1 MFSILGLILFY
12 VIFLCYTEEA
22 TRMIAYTVAIIDDF
36 KGTKKSPLHILS
48 DVMTCLINAF
58 LSCHLVFI
66 SIDYEKNLS
75 LLN

>member
-1 MFSILGLILFY
+1 
-12 VIFLCYTEEA
+12 
-22 TRMIAYTVAIIDDF
+22 MIAYTVTISDDF
-36 KGTKKSPLHILS
+36 KGTKKSSMHILS
-48 DVMTCLINAF
+48 DVMTFVINAF